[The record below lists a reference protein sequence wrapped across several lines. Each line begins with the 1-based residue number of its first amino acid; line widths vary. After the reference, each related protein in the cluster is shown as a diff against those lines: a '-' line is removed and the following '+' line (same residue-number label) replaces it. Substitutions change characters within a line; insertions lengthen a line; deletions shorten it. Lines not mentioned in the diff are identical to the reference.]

1 MELSGASERDL
12 VSALANGLRAM
23 EAFSPADRRMSLSEV
38 AHRTGLTRAAARRY
52 LHTLTA
58 AGYAEFDGKRF
69 QLTPRVLR
77 FAHAYLSSISL
88 PQVATPIVE
97 ELSRE
102 TDEGVSL
109 SVLDGSESLV
119 VVASV
124 PRRIVGAYT
133 RVGTHLPVLVAASGR
148 VLLAGKSDEFVEQ
161 MLSQAIPK
169 CKLTPKTKVAPAEI
183 RAEVARIRA
192 TGHALNDEEIEVG
205 LRVVA
210 VPVRNTIGN
219 TVAALSVSTYS
230 GRYEI
235 GELEHKFLPAL
246 AKASARLGQL
256 I

>member
-58 AGYAEFDGKRF
+58 AGYAEFDGKLF

-88 PQVATPIVE
+88 PQIATPIIE
-97 ELSRE
+97 ELGAQ
-102 TDEGVSL
+102 TNEGVSL
-109 SVLDGSESLV
+109 TVLDGFESLTV
-119 VVASV
+119 VSSV

-133 RVGTHLPVLVAASGR
+133 RVGTHLPALVAASGR
-148 VLLAGKSDEFVEQ
+148 VLLAGKSDDFVEQ
-161 MLSQAIPK
+161 MISRAAPK
-169 CKLTPKTKVAPAEI
+169 CKLTPKTKISPEEI
-183 RAEVARIRA
+183 RCEISRIRE
-192 TGHALNDEEIEVG
+192 TGHGLNDEEIEVG
-205 LRVVA
+205 LRVIA

-219 TVAALSVSTYS
+219 TVAGLSISTYS
-230 GRYEI
+230 GHYEI
-235 GELEHKFLPAL
+235 DEIKRKFLPSL
-246 AKASARLGQL
+246 ENASSRLGQL

>member
-12 VSALANGLRAM
+12 VSALTNGLRAM

-58 AGYAEFDGKRF
+58 AGYAEFDGKLF

-88 PQVATPIVE
+88 PQIATPIIE
-97 ELSRE
+97 ELSGQ
-102 TDEGVSL
+102 TDEGVAL
-109 SVLDGSESLV
+109 AVLDGVESLV
-119 VVASV
+119 VVSSV
-124 PRRIVGAYT
+124 PRRIVGAFT
-133 RVGTHLPVLVAASGR
+133 RVGTHLPALVAATGR
-148 VLLAGKSDEFVEQ
+148 VLVAGKSDDFVEH
-161 MLSQAIPK
+161 MLTRAAPK
-169 CKLTPKTKVAPAEI
+169 TKLTPKTKVTPDEI
-183 RAEVARIRA
+183 RAEIARIRE
-192 TGHALNDEEIEVG
+192 TGYGLNDEEIEVG
-205 LRVVA
+205 LRVIA

-219 TVAALSVSTYS
+219 TVATLCVSTYS

-235 GELEHKFLPAL
+235 AELQQKFLPAL
-246 AKASARLGQL
+246 IKSSARLGQL

>member
-1 MELSGASERDL
+1 LEIGAAGERDL

-88 PQVATPIVE
+88 PQFATPIIE
-97 ELSRE
+97 ELSGQ

-109 SVLDGSESLV
+109 TVLDGIESLTV
-119 VVASV
+119 VSSV

-133 RVGTHLPVLVAASGR
+133 RVGTHLPALVAASGR
-148 VLLAGKSDEFVEQ
+148 VLLAGKSDDFIEQ
-161 MLSQAIPK
+161 MISRASPK
-169 CKLTPKTKVAPAEI
+169 CKLTPKTKISPDEI
-183 RAEVARIRA
+183 RSEIARIRE

-210 VPVRNTIGN
+210 VPVRNTIGD
-219 TVAALSVSTYS
+219 TIAGLSISTYS

-235 GELEHKFLPAL
+235 SELQQKFLPEL
-246 AKASARLGQL
+246 TKASSRLGQL